1 MKILFIFLILITF
14 GCSSNKVSN
23 NHGFISLQAKFDKIK
38 VNKTNKND
46 IINIIGPPSSMSSF
60 DENKWFYI
68 QRIQTNQ
75 SIFKLGIKKI
85 NKNNVLVASFDNK
98 GILKDK
104 KLLNINDM
112 NEVKFVKEITDKE
125 FKQDDLLFKIFSS
138 LREKINAPIRNKSK
152 NK

>member
-1 MKILFIFLILITF
+1 MRIFFVLIVLITF

-23 NHGFISLQAKFDKIK
+23 NHGFISLQAKFDKIQI
-38 VNKTNKND
+38 NKTNKND
-46 IINIIGPPSSMSSF
+46 IISIIGPPSSISSF

-75 SIFKLGIKKI
+75 SVFKLGIKKI
-85 NKNNVLVASFDNK
+85 DKNNVLVVNFDNK
-98 GILKDK
+98 GILKSR

-112 NEVKFVKEITDKE
+112 NEVKFIKEITDKE

-138 LREKINAPIRNKSK
+138 LREKVNAPVRNRSK